1 MLVGMRNSKMKNKEI
16 DYVKILLSLN
26 QLLVLYFI
34 AVCIIQKDI
43 IMLVV
48 MTIAF
53 LNQVY
58 SMDKREKENRI

>member
-1 MLVGMRNSKMKNKEI
+1 M

-34 AVCIIQKDI
+34 SVYIVQNDI

-48 MTIAF
+48 MTIVF
-53 LNQVY
+53 FSQVY
-58 SMDKREKENRI
+58 SMSKREKENNFN